1 MKHASPT
8 GRDVQSRTA
17 RKRDV
22 APVIEEGRP
31 RATRT
36 TAASGPDT
44 SRVPERSRAR
54 PTRPG
59 RHVIL
64 FLSANPRDS
73 NLLTLTEE
81 CAEIHR
87 ELMMTRNRARFRF
100 ESRWAIT
107 VDDLMRHL
115 TELEPTI
122 VHFSGHGCGGGGL
135 ILQGELGRPHPVS
148 ARALAMMLQAA
159 TSRVRVVLLNAC
171 YTAAE
176 AQELTAI
183 IDCVVSMDGAIGDEA
198 ARAFAT
204 RFYSAV
210 GNGRSIGN
218 AVQHGVASLAAKQL
232 PDDLPRCMTHPAV
245 DAHDLILD

>member
-1 MKHASPT
+1 MKHASFT
-8 GRDVQSRTA
+8 SRDVDSRTA

-22 APVIEEGRP
+22 AQLVEEGKP
-31 RATRT
+31 RATRRT
-36 TAASGPDT
+36 K
-44 SRVPERSRAR
+44 R
-54 PTRPG
+54 

-87 ELMMTRNRARFRF
+87 ELMMTRDRARFRF

-115 TELEPTI
+115 TELEPTV
-122 VHFSGHGCGGGGL
+122 VHFSGHGCDGGGL
-135 ILQGELGRPHPVS
+135 VLQGELGRQQCVS
-148 ARALAMMLQAA
+148 ARALAMMLEAA
-159 TSRVRVVLLNAC
+159 ASRVRVVLLNAC
-171 YTAAE
+171 YSAAQ
-176 AQELTAI
+176 AQELTANV
-183 IDCVVSMDGAIGDEA
+183 DCVVSMEGAIGDES

-204 RFYSAV
+204 RFYSAI

-218 AVQHGVASLAAKQL
+218 AVQHGVAALAAKLL
-232 PDDLPRCMTHPAV
+232 PDELAPRCMTRPGV